1 MNNDLY
7 AEWLVKR
14 KNGGKE
20 LLIEAG
26 LIIVAAIGIFALAI
40 FPTWGIFIT
49 AAAII
54 IAVLGFQ
61 ALKVEYEYI
70 FVTDE
75 LQITPIL
82 NQQRRRNKKRVK
94 IEMQKVVV
102 VAPMKGH
109 ELDPYTGNNKVKKID
124 FSSRMPDAKTY
135 GVVIEDK
142 GEKILYII
150 EPNDRTLNAMRNAAP
165 RKVRLS

>member
-7 AEWLVKR
+7 AEWIVKS

-82 NQQRRRNKKRVK
+82 NQQRRRNRS
-94 IEMQKVVV
+94 EE
-102 VAPMKGH
+102 H
-109 ELDPYTGNNKVKKID
+109 TSELQ
-124 FSSRMPDAKTY
+124 SRFDL
-135 GVVIEDK
+135 VCRILL
-142 GEKILYII
+142 EK
-150 EPNDRTLNAMRNAAP
+150 N
-165 RKVRLS
+165 